1 MTIAAA
7 YRPSRALREDAPLQ
21 AGASAATAATAP
33 EGTPTVALPLK
44 TRSAPTAHPGRPP
57 ASFSPSLGD
66 RWLAARWSAW
76 TAPVLVLLLWSA
88 ATALEWAPPQILV
101 SPWQVALTAAEL
113 VQSGELT
120 DHLSVSLYRLFAGF
134 TLGGAAGLAA
144 GVLLGL
150 SKPLRAYVEP
160 TFNVLRQLPTVALI
174 PLFILVLGIGES
186 FKVFIVA
193 KATFFIVALAAHDA
207 IRNISTRYF
216 EVASVYRF
224 SRWSV
229 IRRVALPA
237 IVPDVLTGVRIA
249 LSRSWMVLVGA
260 ELLAADSGLGQMM
273 ELGRQMFRLDVV
285 MVGVVLTGV
294 IGFGL
299 DRSFRLVEQRLTR
312 WKKG

>member
-7 YRPSRALREDAPLQ
+7 YKLAQPLPDEVAPHIVAVAGSRRP
-21 AGASAATAATAP
+21 AGQGAEPGGGPA
-33 EGTPTVALPLK
+33 ALPPPAK
-44 TRSAPTAHPGRPP
+44 PHPGVVE
-57 ASFSPSLGD
+57 

-76 TAPVLVLLLWSA
+76 TAPVLALLLWSA

-101 SPWQVALTAAEL
+101 SPWQVALTASEMAA
-113 VQSGELT
+113 SGELP
-120 DHLSVSLYRLFAGF
+120 DHLGVSLYRLFAGF
-134 TLGGAAGLAA
+134 ALGGAAGLAA

-207 IRNISTRYF
+207 IRNLPARYF
-216 EVASVYRF
+216 EVAALYRF
-224 SRWSV
+224 SRWNV
-229 IRRVALPA
+229 IRRIALPA

-273 ELGRQMFRLDVV
+273 EMGRQMFRLDVV

-294 IGFGL
+294 IGFTL
-299 DRSFRLVEQRLTR
+299 DRSFRMIEQRLTR
-312 WKKG
+312 WKRG

>member
-1 MTIAAA
+1 
-7 YRPSRALREDAPLQ
+7 LHEDAPLQ
-21 AGASAATAATAP
+21 AAAPA
-33 EGTPTVALPLK
+33 GTPTVALPLQ
-44 TRSAPTAHPGRPP
+44 TLPAPAAYPGRLP
-57 ASFSPSLGD
+57 ASFSPSLAD

-101 SPWQVALTAAEL
+101 SPWQVGLTAAEL

-134 TLGGAAGLAA
+134 ALGGAAGLAA

-207 IRNISTRYF
+207 IRNISVRYF

-273 ELGRQMFRLDVV
+273 EMGRQMFRLDVV

-294 IGFGL
+294 IGFAL
-299 DRSFRLVEQRLTR
+299 DRSFRLIEQRLTR

>member
-7 YRPSRALREDAPLQ
+7 YRPSRSMPHQLPPLPEEAAPSLESPRAPLWKGRKAPRAAAPRH
-21 AGASAATAATAP
+21 AGLA
-33 EGTPTVALPLK
+33 E
-44 TRSAPTAHPGRPP
+44 
-57 ASFSPSLGD
+57 
-66 RWLAARWSAW
+66 RWLATRWSAW
-76 TAPVLVLLLWSA
+76 TAPLLVLLLWSA

-101 SPWQVALTAAEL
+101 SPWQVALTAVEL
-113 VQSGELT
+113 VESGELP

-134 TLGGAAGLAA
+134 ALGGAAGLAA

-207 IRNISTRYF
+207 IRNLPARYF
-216 EVASVYRF
+216 EVAAVYRF

-229 IRRVALPA
+229 VRRIALPA

-273 ELGRQMFRLDVV
+273 EMGRQMFRLDVV

-294 IGFGL
+294 IGFVL
-299 DRSFRLVEQRLTR
+299 DRSFRLIEQRLTR